1 MNRILSFAACIA
13 AVLIMPVRA
22 DAQKQRK
29 WDAQPYKYEVR
40 AGWGMPNTEVYY
52 CNVYDSPIFAG
63 TGTIIDDLYR
73 KKRGAVYSTGGIFAE
88 FNMNFRRWFTLSMT
102 GSCNAYWADVYDPV
116 TDKVSDPVGGCQ
128 VGLIPVARFSF
139 LSRPVFR
146 MYGSVGIGVVADISG
161 SGVTVFPAWQFT
173 PIGVAVGKDLF
184 GFCEVVTGVYNHASG
199 LYFGVGY
206 RF

>member
-1 MNRILSFAACIA
+1 MNRILSLAACLA
-13 AVLIMPVRA
+13 AILIMPVRA
-22 DAQKQRK
+22 EAQKQRK

-73 KKRGAVYSTGGIFAE
+73 KKRGAVYSTGGMFAE

-116 TDKVSDPVGGCQ
+116 TDKASDPVGGFQ
-128 VGLIPVARFSF
+128 VGLIPVARFCF

-146 MYGSVGIGVVADISG
+146 MYGSVGIGVAADISE
-161 SGVTVFPAWQFT
+161 SDVRLFPAWQFT

-184 GFCEVVTGVYNHASG
+184 GFCEVVTGVYNHVSG